1 MRYYVTSNSI
11 PLKAQPENGYTRL
24 QAIERV
30 QREIETDKKLFPTLS
45 WEVLKHNYDI
55 VDTVNFKIDYDARLA
70 F

>member
-11 PLKAQPENGYTRL
+11 PLKAQLENGYTRL

-30 QREIETDKKLFPTLS
+30 QREIETDKKLFPSLS
-45 WEVLKHNYDI
+45 WQEIKYNYDI

>member
-11 PLKAQPENGYTRL
+11 PLKAQPDNGYTRL

-45 WEVLKHNYDI
+45 WDAIKYNYDI